1 MPSLLGAVLQSPKH
15 ARVLPHD
22 PQQDRKAG
30 GTKLTVSLSW
40 QTKRLGDVKGRS
52 QCL

>member
-1 MPSLLGAVLQSPKH
+1 MLSLLSAVLQLPKR
-15 ARVLPHD
+15 ARVLLHD

-30 GTKLTVSLSW
+30 GTKVTVSLSR
-40 QTKRLGDVKGRS
+40 QTKRLGDVKRRS